1 MLRTHAPHPHHYP
14 RPKKWRTQQF
24 VVRRFQ
30 YRYAFFLASF
40 GFLLSL
46 LVGGVTLY
54 LLNNNYQLLMD
65 AQLLIAPKV
74 VDHLT
79 LELKL
84 ANEVIITSFVGFIF
98 LMGFLGIKFSHR
110 LVIPIYLIQEKMRDV
125 CRGNLFDT
133 KVFIRKTDEFQEFA
147 ETYNY
152 MIESMRTQL
161 KSDLNRLD
169 KLRPDDHNRDAIHTW
184 ERMTQEKSLQLNG
197 DDVSVDPAPYSRH
210 AS

>member
-1 MLRTHAPHPHHYP
+1 MIRTKGSIPIHYP

-30 YRYAFFLASF
+30 YRYAVFLGTFGLILSF
-40 GFLLSL
+40 I
-46 LVGGVTLY
+46 VGGICLY
-54 LLNNNYQLLMD
+54 LLNYNYQLLMD

-84 ANEVIITSFVGFIF
+84 ANQVIVVLLACFVT
-98 LMGFLGIKFSHR
+98 LMGFLGIRFSHR
-110 LVIPIYLIQEKMRDV
+110 LVIPIYLIQEKMRQV
-125 CRGNLFDT
+125 CRGNLYDT
-133 KVFIRKTDEFQEFA
+133 KVHIRKTDEFQEFA

-152 MIESMRTQL
+152 LIESLRTQTKHDLSRLEKL
-161 KSDLNRLD
+161 K
-169 KLRPDDHNRDAIHTW
+169 PDDHNRDAVHTW
-184 ERMTQEKSLQLNG
+184 ENLLKEKSIQING
-197 DDVSVDPAPYSRH
+197 PDASTDPTAYSRH